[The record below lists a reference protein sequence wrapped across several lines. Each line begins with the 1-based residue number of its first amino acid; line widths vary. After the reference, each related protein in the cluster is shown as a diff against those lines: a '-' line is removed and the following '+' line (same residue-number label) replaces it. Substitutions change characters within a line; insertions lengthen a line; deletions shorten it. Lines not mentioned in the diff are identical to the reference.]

1 MSNSRFPTLACGA
14 ETRRFRSHEGTEA
27 AFELARSARSPVSN
41 QTIKQSK
48 QSQFPQ
54 FRKLQVEDALGIKT
68 QLRRQNDI
76 CYNADDEGLKAG
88 VTGMRGDC
96 PRLK

>member
-27 AFELARSARSPVSN
+27 TFELARFARLRVSSN

-48 QSQFPQ
+48 QSNNPNSPNSGNF
-54 FRKLQVEDALGIKT
+54 KLKML
-68 QLRRQNDI
+68 
-76 CYNADDEGLKAG
+76 
-88 VTGMRGDC
+88 
-96 PRLK
+96 